1 MGFLSKLSGSS
12 APALINPTKGGNLS
26 ASKVM
31 ELQAG
36 QVSPDQP
43 GNWKQ
48 LAVPIP
54 SGARQFTASESQ
66 AIVRASAEAQAKRMA
81 TKQTYKAIRDMSTAY
96 TEANVEHEITRRKVA
111 CDTLTSVEAK
121 AASAATLH
129 GLRPSYGKAQR
140 TIELFQARADG
151 AIAALA

>member
-1 MGFLSKLSGSS
+1 MGFLTKLSGGS
-12 APALINPTKGGNLS
+12 APALINATKGGNLS

-31 ELQAG
+31 ELQPG
-36 QVSPDQP
+36 QISPDQP

-54 SGARQFTASESQ
+54 SGARQFNSSESQ
-66 AIVRASAEAQAKRMA
+66 AIIRASAEAKVKRES
-81 TKQTYKAIRDMSTAY
+81 TKQTYQALREMSTAY
-96 TEANVEHEITRRKVA
+96 TEANVDHEVTRRKVA
-111 CDTLTSVEAK
+111 CDTLKSVEAK

-129 GLRPSYGKAQR
+129 GLRPGFGQSQR
-140 TIELFQARADG
+140 MIEHYQAKADG